1 MAFSLSRAQRVR
13 KRSEFLLLQASS
25 AKVSTRHLVMLF
37 GALQRQTTAPPARL
51 GVVASRKVG
60 NAVARNRAKRLVRE
74 VFRRHP
80 ELFPPGIDVA
90 MVIRAGAAELSFDA
104 LEAEVIGAARS
115 IARRAEEVARAPIAS
130 QQSSISDL
138 RPRRPRHKLPE
149 PREPS

>member
-37 GALQRQTTAPPARL
+37 GARNGAACARL

-74 VFRRHP
+74 VFRHHP

-104 LEAEVIGAARS
+104 LEAEVMGAAR
-115 IARRAEEVARAPIAS
+115 AVVRRVDEVARAPISS
-130 QQSSISDL
+130 QQSSAADL

-149 PREPS
+149 PQEP

>member
-37 GALQRQTTAPPARL
+37 GARVGDACARL

-80 ELFPPGIDVA
+80 ELFPQGIDVA

-104 LEAEVIGAARS
+104 LEAEVMGAARS
-115 IARRAEEVARAPIAS
+115 VARRVDEVARAPIAH
-130 QQSSISDL
+130 QQSSASDL
-138 RPRRPRHKLPE
+138 RPRRPRHKLPG
-149 PREPS
+149 PREP

>member
-1 MAFSLSRAQRVR
+1 
-13 KRSEFLLLQASS
+13 
-25 AKVSTRHLVMLF
+25 MLF